1 MHHRIAAAF
10 AALALAF
17 TGGAFAQAWP
27 NKAIKWV
34 NPFPAGGGTDAFAR
48 PLAAKLTTALGQT
61 VFIENLGGAGG
72 TVGAGSAAKAAPD
85 GYTFFVGA
93 IHHTIAE
100 TLYTKLPYNGIEKD
114 FEPVTVIAYVPNVV
128 VVHPKHDFKTLADLI
143 AYAKANPGK
152 LNFGSA
158 GNGTSHHLV
167 GELFKAQSG
176 TSLTHVPY
184 RGAGPLMQDLLAGNV
199 DMAFDGMGT
208 SGPQITGGKLKALA
222 VTSPNALAR
231 RPPGAHP
238 HRVGLS
244 GVQGDDLVRRLG
256 DQGYTQADRGPHAR
270 RTREGHGDARR
281 EGHLG
286 QAGRHRGRPVAGGFR
301 ALHPRRDRDLGQGRE
316 AGQSQDRPVG
326 PDPWPTST

>member
-1 MHHRIAAAF
+1 MQHRFAAAL
-10 AALALAF
+10 AALALALS
-17 TGGAFAQAWP
+17 GSALAQGWP

-48 PLAAKLTTALGQT
+48 PLAAKLTASLGQT

-100 TLYTKLPYNGIEKD
+100 TLYSKLPYSGIEKD

-128 VVHPKHDFKTLADLI
+128 SVHPKHDFKTLADLI

-167 GELFKAQSG
+167 GELFKNLTG

-199 DMAFDGMGT
+199 DLAFDGMGT
-208 SGPQITGGKLKALA
+208 SGPQITAGKLKALA
-222 VTSPNALAR
+222 VTSESRSPVIPNVPTMIESGFPTVKVTTWYGVWAIKGTPKEIVDRMHAELVKAMAM
-231 RPPGAHP
+231 PDVKDIWAKQGA
-238 HRVGLS
+238 
-244 GVQGDDLVRRLG
+244 
-256 DQGYTQADRGPHAR
+256 T
-270 RTREGHGDARR
+270 
-281 EGHLG
+281 
-286 QAGRHRGRPVAGGFR
+286 AGGQSPAEFAR
-301 ALHPRRDRDLGQGRE
+301 FIRGEIETWGKVVKQANLKVDL
-316 AGQSQDRPVG
+316 
-326 PDPWPTST
+326 